1 MRSHVVSFH
10 LLTLFAFLFFTFQLL
25 FEAAYGESPLGSSR
39 LAPNLKKLTVA
50 DVLKYRAAHFVRGN
64 VVVVGNGIG
73 QEQLEAA
80 INKSVAA
87 LPEGPAVALPASAYV
102 GGDVKVRTDL
112 DGASLFGLAF
122 PVPAGD
128 ASKCSI
134 FLPYLKHRYLNS
146 FFAISC
152 K

>member
-1 MRSHVVSFH
+1 M
-10 LLTLFAFLFFTFQLL
+10 
-25 FEAAYGESPLGSSR
+25 
-39 LAPNLKKLTVA
+39 
-50 DVLKYRAAHFVRGN
+50 KYRATHFVRGN

-122 PVPAGD
+122 PVPTGD
-128 ASKCSI
+128 AGKSCVCSRVCVCAAA
-134 FLPYLKHRYLNS
+134 FLTSIS
-146 FFAISC
+146 FSPSFSRLI
-152 K
+152 